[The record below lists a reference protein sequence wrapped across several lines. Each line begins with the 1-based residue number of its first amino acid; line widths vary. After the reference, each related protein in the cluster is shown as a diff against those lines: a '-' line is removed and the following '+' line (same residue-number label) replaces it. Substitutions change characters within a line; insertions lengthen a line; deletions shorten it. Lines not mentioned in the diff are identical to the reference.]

1 MKKLTSIICLALC
14 AMLCLSGIAF
24 AESATPNVD
33 AIKAAGKIVML
44 TNAAFPPFEYLADE
58 LNEDGT
64 SKVAGVDAD
73 IAAEIAADLGVELE
87 IVDMDFDGIILA
99 VDEGK
104 GDFGAAGMTVTA
116 EREEQIAFS
125 IKYVKSAQYII
136 VKADNET
143 ITTGADLEGKV
154 IGVQMG
160 TTGDF
165 YASDLEATGATVM
178 RYKDAV
184 TASMDLANGRIDAVV
199 TDELPAKSIVA
210 SNEALKLIDEVLT
223 EEEYAIAVDKEK
235 TDLLEAINNT
245 LTRLQEEGKIELFIN
260 NHMGL
265 AAPEE
270 TAEPEAT
277 AAPAK

>member
-1 MKKLTSIICLALC
+1 MKKLTAIICLALC
-14 AMLCLSGIAF
+14 ALLCLSGIVS

-44 TNAAFPPFEYLADE
+44 TNAAFPPYEYLADE

-64 SKVAGVDAD
+64 AKVVGVDAD

-99 VDEGK
+99 VQSGK
-104 GDFGAAGMTVTA
+104 GDFGAAGMTVKP
-116 EREEQIAFS
+116 EREEMVNLS
-125 IKYVKSAQYII
+125 IKYVKSSQYII
-136 VKADNET
+136 VNAADET
-143 ITTGADLEGKV
+143 ITCGADLEGKV
-154 IGVQMG
+154 IGVQEG

-165 YASDLEATGATVM
+165 YATDEVPGSTVM
-178 RYKDAV
+178 PYKDAV
-184 TASMDLANGRIDAVV
+184 TASLDLANGRIDAVI

-210 SNEALKLIDEVLT
+210 SNEALVLIDEVLT
-223 EEEYAIAVDKEK
+223 EEEYAIAVAKEK
-235 TDLLEAINNT
+235 TDLLEAINKT

-260 NHMGL
+260 THMGL

-270 TAEPEAT
+270 SAAPEAT